1 MSKSIIVGS
10 TLAVFG
16 LGGLAFG
23 AWQVQQGPE
32 GPQFADI
39 TDVDAVTQ
47 SVQTPREVCENVAV
61 TRQAPTRDPHSILGS
76 AAGAVVGGLVGN
88 QIGGGSGRKIAT
100 VAGAIGGGFAGREV
114 QQRIESGQTVTTT
127 ERRCQTV
134 TDTSQQTVGYDVS
147 WRYNGVTQTA
157 RLDEAPDG
165 DRVLLEEGSPVWSV
179 VVDEAEQG
187 HKG

>member
-23 AWQVQQGPE
+23 AWQVQQAPQ

-39 TDVDAVTQ
+39 TAVTPVTETV
-47 SVQTPREVCENVAV
+47 STPREVCENVQV

-114 QQRIESGQTVTTT
+114 QRRVEAGQTYTTT
-127 ERRCQTV
+127 EQRCHTV
-134 TDTSQQTVGYDVS
+134 NDTREKTLGYDVA
-147 WRYNGVTQTA
+147 WEYDGVRQVA
-157 RLDEAPDG
+157 RLEQAPDG
-165 DRVLLEEGSPVWSV
+165 ERVLI
-179 VVDEAEQG
+179 EQG
-187 HKG
+187 QPQWDVVRGTPDKS

>member
-23 AWQVQQGPE
+23 AWQVQQAPQ

-39 TDVDAVTQ
+39 TAVTPVTETV
-47 SVQTPREVCENVAV
+47 STPREVCENVQV

-88 QIGGGSGRKIAT
+88 QIGGGSGRKNAK
-100 VAGAIGGGFAGREV
+100 
-114 QQRIESGQTVTTT
+114 
-127 ERRCQTV
+127 RRCVKLISLRGLTCQITI
-134 TDTSQQTVGYDVS
+134 
-147 WRYNGVTQTA
+147 
-157 RLDEAPDG
+157 
-165 DRVLLEEGSPVWSV
+165 
-179 VVDEAEQG
+179 
-187 HKG
+187 